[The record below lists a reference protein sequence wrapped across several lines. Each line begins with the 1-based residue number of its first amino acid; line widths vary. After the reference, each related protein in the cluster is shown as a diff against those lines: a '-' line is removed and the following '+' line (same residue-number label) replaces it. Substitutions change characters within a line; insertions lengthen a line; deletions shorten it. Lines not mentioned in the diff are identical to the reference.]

1 VLPKIDDNDKALELV
16 ALNDLRFTENVTLV
30 ITQIG
35 VENKEL
41 HRQNIGVK
49 PSTFNVVWQT
59 EDKAIIKP
67 LKKGEITLKVQLL
80 DKTGVVR
87 FERVVDQYD
96 FL

>member
-1 VLPKIDDNDKALELV
+1 V

-35 VENKEL
+35 TENKEL
-41 HRQNIGVK
+41 HRQDISVK

-59 EDKAIIKP
+59 EDKAILKP

-80 DKTGVVR
+80 DKNGVVR
-87 FERVVDQYD
+87 FERVVDRLD

>member
-1 VLPKIDDNDKALELV
+1 
-16 ALNDLRFTENVTLV
+16 
-30 ITQIG
+30 
-35 VENKEL
+35 
-41 HRQNIGVK
+41 VK